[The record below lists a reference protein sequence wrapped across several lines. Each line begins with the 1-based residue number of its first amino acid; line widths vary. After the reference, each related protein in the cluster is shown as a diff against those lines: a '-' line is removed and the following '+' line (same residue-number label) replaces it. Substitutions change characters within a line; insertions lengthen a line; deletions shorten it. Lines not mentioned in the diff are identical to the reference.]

1 MILFKFNYQIFAMK
15 KFILY
20 FLISITSILSLLIV
34 SNIIKNNIHEK
45 ISKSNE
51 EQSKELVLK
60 SLKTQVKNT
69 NFDYLNVQR
78 PDFVEI
84 AKKSINTVVHVKSSS
99 SGGDYSIEDFIFGRS
114 QRGPR
119 MGSGSGVIISSDGY
133 IVTNHHVIETAE
145 DIQITTNNNQSYDA
159 KIIGSDEQNDI
170 ALLKIET
177 NDELPYAVFGDSDT
191 TQIGEWVLAVGNPF
205 NLTSTVTAGIISAK
219 SRNLD
224 PTGRTTQSYIQT
236 DAAVNPG
243 NSGGALIN
251 NKGELIGINT
261 AIQTQT
267 GSYVGYS
274 FAVPSNIAKKV
285 IEDILE
291 YGNVQY
297 GFLGVT
303 GTSLN
308 SFRAKELDVLDTEGF
323 FISGIDKESGANSA
337 GMKIGDIIKD
347 IDGIKISKFSDLKG
361 YLNTKR
367 PNDIVEVNLKRDNQS
382 KKVKVRLNRNE
393 RINFY
398 LIGILKNLNPDE
410 LLERNLDDGVKISEF
425 NSDYKSYWED
435 YGVKENDIIKK
446 INGEDIKSISDIDK
460 IVSSRKYYDP
470 ISIEI
475 LTQENKLERF
485 NFR

>member
-1 MILFKFNYQIFAMK
+1 MKKILIYSVGIVSLILFM
-15 KFILY
+15 
-20 FLISITSILSLLIV
+20 LLTTYYIKSTIE
-34 SNIIKNNIHEK
+34 SNIEK
-45 ISKSNE
+45 IKSDN
-51 EQSKELVLK
+51 SKEVMLENFK
-60 SLKTQVKNT
+60 KTRNNDLT
-69 NFDYLNVQR
+69 YLNTQT

-84 AKKSINTVVHVKSSS
+84 AKKSINTVVHVKSASS
-99 SGGDYSIEDFIFGRS
+99 NSSDFSIEDFLFGRA
-114 QRGPR
+114 QKRPQ

-133 IVTNHHVIETAE
+133 IITNHHVIETAE
-145 DIQITTNNNQSYDA
+145 DIQITTNDNQSYEA

-170 ALLKIET
+170 ALLKIESSE
-177 NDELPYAVFGDSDT
+177 ELPYAVFGDSDS

-219 SRNLD
+219 SRSLD

-251 NKGELIGINT
+251 DKGELIGINT

-291 YGNVQY
+291 YGIVQY

-308 SFRAKELDVLDTEGF
+308 SARAKELDVSDTEGF
-323 FISGIDKESGANSA
+323 YINGIDKESGAKSA
-337 GMKIGDIIKD
+337 GIKIGDIIKD

-367 PNDIVEVNLKRDNQS
+367 PNDIVNINLKRDNES
-382 KKVKVRLNRNE
+382 RKVSVQLNRNE

-398 LIGILKNLNPDE
+398 LIGILKNMSQKELSKKELNQ
-410 LLERNLDDGVKISEF
+410 GVKISEF
-425 NSDYKSYWED
+425 NSDYKNYWED
-435 YGVKENDIIKK
+435 YGVKEGDVIKK
-446 INGEDIKSISDIDK
+446 INGTVINSIADIDK
-460 IVSSRKYYDP
+460 IVKSRNYYDP
-470 ISIEI
+470 VTIEI
-475 LTQENKLERF
+475 LTTDNKTERF

>member
-1 MILFKFNYQIFAMK
+1 MK
-15 KFILY
+15 KFIFY
-20 FLISITSILSLLIV
+20 FFVSIISILSIV
-34 SNIIKNNIHEK
+34 LVTNIIRNNIQEE
-45 ISKSNE
+45 ISKLKE
-51 EQSKELVLK
+51 EQSKDLVLK
-60 SLKTQVKNT
+60 SFKTQAKNT
-69 NFDYLNVQR
+69 NFNYLDVQR

-114 QRGPR
+114 QRRPQ

-133 IVTNHHVIETAE
+133 IITNHHVIETAE

-177 NDELPYAVFGDSDT
+177 SDELPYAVFGDSDS

-251 NKGELIGINT
+251 DKGELIGINT

-308 SFRAKELDVLDTEGF
+308 SFRAKELDVEDTEGF
-323 FISGIDKESGANSA
+323 FINGIDKESGANSA
-337 GMKIGDIIKD
+337 GIKIGDIIKD

-367 PNDIVEVNLKRDNQS
+367 PDDIVEVNLKRDNLL
-382 KKVKVRLNRNE
+382 KKVRVQLNKNE

-398 LIGILKNLNPDE
+398 LIGILKNMSLSE
-410 LLERNLDDGVKISEF
+410 LSERDLENGVKISEF
-425 NSDYKSYWED
+425 NSDYKSYWEG
-435 YGVKENDIIKK
+435 YGVEENDIIKK
-446 INGEDIKSISDIDK
+446 INGKKINSISDIDK
-460 IVSSRKYYDP
+460 IVKSRNYYAP

-475 LTQENKLERF
+475 LTKDNKLERF

>member
-1 MILFKFNYQIFAMK
+1 MK
-15 KFILY
+15 KFIFY
-20 FLISITSILSLLIV
+20 FFISIISILSIV
-34 SNIIKNNIHEK
+34 LVTNIISDNIQEE
-45 ISKSNE
+45 ISKLKE
-51 EQSKELVLK
+51 EQSKDLVLK
-60 SLKTQVKNT
+60 SFKTQAKNT
-69 NFDYLNVQR
+69 NFNYLDLQR

-84 AKKSINTVVHVKSSS
+84 AKNSINTVVHVKSSS

-114 QRGPR
+114 QRRPQ

-133 IVTNHHVIETAE
+133 IITNHHVIETAE

-177 NDELPYAVFGDSDT
+177 NDELPYAVFGDSDS

-251 NKGELIGINT
+251 DKGELIGINT

-291 YGNVQY
+291 YGIVQY

-308 SFRAKELDVLDTEGF
+308 SARAKELDVSDTEGF
-323 FISGIDKESGANSA
+323 YINGIDKESGAKSA
-337 GMKIGDIIKD
+337 GIKIGDIIKD

-367 PNDIVEVNLKRDNQS
+367 PNDIVNINLKRDNES
-382 KKVKVRLNRNE
+382 RKVSVQLNRNE

-398 LIGILKNLNPDE
+398 LIGILKNMSQKELNQRE
-410 LLERNLDDGVKISEF
+410 LSQGVKISEF
-425 NSDYKSYWED
+425 NADYKNYWED
-435 YGVKENDIIKK
+435 YGVKEGDVIKK
-446 INGEDIKSISDIDK
+446 INGTIINSISDIDK
-460 IVSSRKYYDP
+460 IVKSRNYYDP
-470 ISIEI
+470 VTIEI
-475 LTQENKLERF
+475 LTADNKTERF

>member
-1 MILFKFNYQIFAMK
+1 MRKIIIYSVGFICLMISVLLLSIYINY
-15 KFILY
+15 
-20 FLISITSILSLLIV
+20 
-34 SNIIKNNIHEK
+34 NIENE
-45 ISKSNE
+45 ISKVKTE
-51 EQSKELVLK
+51 KSKELILQSFK
-60 SLKTQVKNT
+60 KTQNS
-69 NFDYLNVQR
+69 NFSYLNTQR

-84 AKKSINTVVHVKSSS
+84 AKKSINTVVHVKSASS
-99 SGGDYSIEDFIFGRS
+99 SSSEFSIEDFIFGRTNRRP
-114 QRGPR
+114 QI
-119 MGSGSGVIISSDGY
+119 GSGSGVIISSDGY
-133 IVTNHHVIETAE
+133 IITNHHVIETAE
-145 DIQITTNNNQSYDA
+145 DIQVTTNDNQSYNA

-170 ALLKIET
+170 ALLKIDT
-177 NDELPYAVFGDSDT
+177 SDELPYAVFGDSDS

-219 SRNLD
+219 SRSLD

-291 YGNVQY
+291 YGMVQY

-308 SFRAKELDVLDTEGF
+308 SFRAKELEVLDTEGF
-323 FISGIDKESGANSA
+323 YINGIDKESGAKTA
-337 GMKIGDIIKD
+337 GIKIGDIIKD

-367 PNDIVEVNLKRDNQS
+367 PDDIVEINLKRDDES
-382 KKVKVRLNRNE
+382 RKIMVKLNSNE

-398 LIGILKNLNPDE
+398 LIGILKNMNPED
-410 LLERNLDDGVKISEF
+410 LKKKNLDKGVKISEF
-425 NSDYKSYWED
+425 NDDYKSYWKE
-435 YGVKENDIIKK
+435 YGVIEGDVIKK
-446 INGEDIKSISDIDK
+446 INGNEINSIVDIDK
-460 IVSSRKYYDP
+460 IVKSRNYYEP
-470 ISIEI
+470 ITIEI
-475 LTQENKLERF
+475 LTQQNKTERF

>member
-1 MILFKFNYQIFAMK
+1 MK
-15 KFILY
+15 KFVFY
-20 FLISITSILSLLIV
+20 FLVSSTLVFSIVLV
-34 SNIIKNNIHEK
+34 SNVFRNNIQEE
-45 ISKSNE
+45 ISKLKE
-51 EQSKELVLK
+51 VQSKDLVLK
-60 SLKTQVKNT
+60 NLKTQTKNT
-69 NFDYLNVQR
+69 DFNYLNIQR

-99 SGGDYSIEDFIFGRS
+99 SSGDYSIEDFIFGRS
-114 QRGPR
+114 QRRPQT
-119 MGSGSGVIISSDGY
+119 GSGSGVIISSDGY
-133 IVTNHHVIETAE
+133 IITNHHVIDTAE
-145 DIQITTNNNQSYDA
+145 NIQITTNNNQSYDA

-170 ALLKIET
+170 ALLKIEA
-177 NDELPYAVFGDSDT
+177 NEELPYAVFGDSDS

-251 NKGELIGINT
+251 NQGELIGINT

-308 SFRAKELDVLDTEGF
+308 SFRAKELKVEDTEGF
-323 FISGIDKESGANSA
+323 FINGIDKESGANSA
-337 GMKIGDIIKD
+337 GIKIGDIIKD

-367 PNDIVEVNLKRDNQS
+367 PDDIVEVNLKRDNIS
-382 KKVKVRLNRNE
+382 KKVRVQLNKNE

-398 LIGILKNLNPDE
+398 LIGILKNMSSSE
-410 LLERNLDDGVKISEF
+410 LIDRDLERGVKISEF

-435 YGVKENDIIKK
+435 YGVEENDVIKK
-446 INGEDIKSISDIDK
+446 INGEEINSIADVDK
-460 IVSSRKYYDP
+460 IVKSRKYYDP

-475 LTQENKLERF
+475 LTKDNKLERF

>member
-1 MILFKFNYQIFAMK
+1 MK
-15 KFILY
+15 KIFFY
-20 FLISITSILSLLIV
+20 SIGLLVLTSSVLFTFSYINYSIE
-34 SNIIKNNIHEK
+34 EK
-45 ISKSNE
+45 IDKINNE
-51 EQSKELVLK
+51 KSKELMLDNFK
-60 SLKTQVKNT
+60 KTQNT
-69 NFDYLNVQR
+69 NFSYLDSQK

-84 AKKSINTVVHVKSSS
+84 AKKSINTVVHVKSASS
-99 SGGDYSIEDFIFGRS
+99 SESDFSIEDFLFGRV
-114 QRGPR
+114 QRKPQL
-119 MGSGSGVIISSDGY
+119 GSGSGVIISSDGY
-133 IVTNHHVIETAE
+133 IVTNHHVIENAE
-145 DIQITTNNNQSYDA
+145 NIQITSNNNQSYNA

-170 ALLKIET
+170 ALLKIESLE
-177 NDELPYAVFGDSDT
+177 ELPYAVFGDSDS

-219 SRNLD
+219 SRSLD

-251 NKGELIGINT
+251 EKGELIGINT

-291 YGNVQY
+291 YGIVQY

-308 SFRAKELDVLDTEGF
+308 SSRANELNVSDTEGF
-323 FISGIDKESGANSA
+323 YINGIDKESGAKLA
-337 GMKIGDIIKD
+337 GVQIGDIIKD

-367 PNDIVEVNLKRDNQS
+367 PNDVVSINLKRANES
-382 KKVKVRLNRNE
+382 KNIMVQLNRNE

-398 LIGILKNLNPDE
+398 LIGILKNMSTNDLTKKDF
-410 LLERNLDDGVKISEF
+410 DKGVKISEF
-425 NSDYKSYWED
+425 NNDYKSYWED
-435 YGVKENDIIKK
+435 YGINEGDVIKK
-446 INGEDIKSISDIDK
+446 INGTMINSISDVDK
-460 IVSSRKYYDP
+460 IVKSRNYYDP
-470 ISIEI
+470 VTIEI
-475 LTQENKLERF
+475 LTADNKLERF

>member
-1 MILFKFNYQIFAMK
+1 MK
-15 KFILY
+15 KFIFY
-20 FLISITSILSLLIV
+20 FFVSIISILSIV
-34 SNIIKNNIHEK
+34 LVTNIIRNNIQEEIRK
-45 ISKSNE
+45 LKE
-51 EQSKELVLK
+51 EQSKDLVLK
-60 SLKTQVKNT
+60 SFKTQAKNT
-69 NFDYLNVQR
+69 NFNYLDVQR

-114 QRGPR
+114 QRRPQ

-133 IVTNHHVIETAE
+133 IITNHHVIETAE
-145 DIQITTNNNQSYDA
+145 DIQVTTNNNQSYDA

-177 NDELPYAVFGDSDT
+177 NDELPYAVFGDSDS

-251 NKGELIGINT
+251 DKGELIGINT

-308 SFRAKELDVLDTEGF
+308 SFRAKELDVEDTEGF
-323 FISGIDKESGANSA
+323 FINGIDKESGANSA
-337 GMKIGDIIKD
+337 GIKIGDIIKD

-367 PNDIVEVNLKRDNQS
+367 PDDIVEVNLKRDNVS
-382 KKVKVRLNRNE
+382 KKVRVQLNKNE

-398 LIGILKNLNPDE
+398 LIGILKNMSSSE
-410 LLERNLDDGVKISEF
+410 LIDRDLERGVKISEF

-435 YGVKENDIIKK
+435 YGVEENDIIKK
-446 INGEDIKSISDIDK
+446 INGEEINSIADIDK
-460 IVSSRKYYDP
+460 IVKSRKYYDP

-475 LTQENKLERF
+475 LTKDNKLERF

>member
-1 MILFKFNYQIFAMK
+1 MK
-15 KFILY
+15 KFIFY
-20 FLISITSILSLLIV
+20 FFVSIISILSIV
-34 SNIIKNNIHEK
+34 LVTNIIRNNIQEE
-45 ISKSNE
+45 ISKLKE
-51 EQSKELVLK
+51 EQSKDLVLK
-60 SLKTQVKNT
+60 SFKTQAKNT
-69 NFDYLNVQR
+69 NFNYLDVQR

-114 QRGPR
+114 QRRPQ

-133 IVTNHHVIETAE
+133 IITNHHVIETAE

-170 ALLKIET
+170 ALLKIKT

-251 NKGELIGINT
+251 DKGELIGINT

-308 SFRAKELDVLDTEGF
+308 SFRAKELDVEDTEGF
-323 FISGIDKESGANSA
+323 FINGIDKESGANSA
-337 GMKIGDIIKD
+337 GIKIGDIIKD

-367 PNDIVEVNLKRDNQS
+367 PDDIVEVNLKRDNVS
-382 KKVKVRLNRNE
+382 KKVRVQLNKNE

-398 LIGILKNLNPDE
+398 LIGILKNMSSSE
-410 LLERNLDDGVKISEF
+410 LIDRDLERGVKISEF

-435 YGVKENDIIKK
+435 YGVEENDIIKK
-446 INGEDIKSISDIDK
+446 INGEEINSIADIDK
-460 IVSSRKYYDP
+460 IVKSRKYYDP

-475 LTQENKLERF
+475 LTKDNKLERF

>member
-1 MILFKFNYQIFAMK
+1 MKKILIYSVGIVSSILFM
-15 KFILY
+15 
-20 FLISITSILSLLIV
+20 LLTTYYIKSTIE
-34 SNIIKNNIHEK
+34 SNIEK
-45 ISKSNE
+45 IKSDN
-51 EQSKELVLK
+51 SKEVMLENFK
-60 SLKTQVKNT
+60 KTRNNDLT
-69 NFDYLNVQR
+69 YLNTQT

-84 AKKSINTVVHVKSSS
+84 AKKSINTVVHVKSASS
-99 SGGDYSIEDFIFGRS
+99 NSSDFSIEDFLFGRA
-114 QRGPR
+114 QKRPQ

-133 IVTNHHVIETAE
+133 IITNHHVIETAE
-145 DIQITTNNNQSYDA
+145 DIQITTNDNQSYEA

-170 ALLKIET
+170 ALLKIESSE
-177 NDELPYAVFGDSDT
+177 ELPYAVFGDSDS

-219 SRNLD
+219 SRSLD

-251 NKGELIGINT
+251 DKGELIGINT

-291 YGNVQY
+291 YGIVQY

-308 SFRAKELDVLDTEGF
+308 SARAKELDVSDTEGF
-323 FISGIDKESGANSA
+323 YINGIDKESGAKSA
-337 GMKIGDIIKD
+337 GIKIGDIIKD

-367 PNDIVEVNLKRDNQS
+367 PNDIVNINLKRDNES
-382 KKVKVRLNRNE
+382 RKVSVQLNRNE

-398 LIGILKNLNPDE
+398 LIGILKNMSQKELSEKELNQ
-410 LLERNLDDGVKISEF
+410 GVKISEF
-425 NSDYKSYWED
+425 NSDYKNYWED
-435 YGVKENDIIKK
+435 YGVKEGDVIKK
-446 INGEDIKSISDIDK
+446 INGTVINSISDIDK
-460 IVSSRKYYDP
+460 IVKSRNYYDP
-470 ISIEI
+470 VTIEI
-475 LTQENKLERF
+475 LTADNKTERF

>member
-1 MILFKFNYQIFAMK
+1 MRKIIIYSFGFICLMLSVLLLSIYINY
-15 KFILY
+15 
-20 FLISITSILSLLIV
+20 
-34 SNIIKNNIHEK
+34 NIEK
-45 ISKSNE
+45 EISKVKTE
-51 EQSKELVLK
+51 KSKELILQSFK
-60 SLKTQVKNT
+60 KTQNS
-69 NFDYLNVQR
+69 NFSYLNTER

-84 AKKSINTVVHVKSSS
+84 AKKSINTVVHVKSASS
-99 SGGDYSIEDFIFGRS
+99 SSSEFSIEDFIFGRTNRRP
-114 QRGPR
+114 QI
-119 MGSGSGVIISSDGY
+119 GSGSGVIISSDGY
-133 IVTNHHVIETAE
+133 IITNHHVIETAE
-145 DIQITTNNNQSYDA
+145 DIQVTTNDNQSYNA

-170 ALLKIET
+170 ALLKIDT
-177 NDELPYAVFGDSDT
+177 SDELPYAVFGDSDS

-219 SRNLD
+219 SRSLD

-291 YGNVQY
+291 YGMVQY

-308 SFRAKELDVLDTEGF
+308 SFRAKELEVLDTEGF
-323 FISGIDKESGANSA
+323 YINGIDKESGAKTA
-337 GMKIGDIIKD
+337 GIKIGDIIKD

-367 PNDIVEVNLKRDNQS
+367 PDDIVEINLKRDDES
-382 KKVKVRLNRNE
+382 RKIMVKLNSNE

-398 LIGILKNLNPDE
+398 LIGILKNMNPED
-410 LLERNLDDGVKISEF
+410 LKKKNIDKGVKISEF
-425 NSDYKSYWED
+425 NDDYKSYWKE
-435 YGVKENDIIKK
+435 YGVIEGDVIKK
-446 INGEDIKSISDIDK
+446 INGNEINSIVDIDK
-460 IVSSRKYYDP
+460 IVKSRNYYDP
-470 ISIEI
+470 ITIEI
-475 LTQENKLERF
+475 LTQENKIERF

>member
-1 MILFKFNYQIFAMK
+1 MKKILIYSVGIVSLILFM
-15 KFILY
+15 
-20 FLISITSILSLLIV
+20 LLTTYYIKSTIE
-34 SNIIKNNIHEK
+34 SNIEK
-45 ISKSNE
+45 IKSDN
-51 EQSKELVLK
+51 SKEVMLENFK
-60 SLKTQVKNT
+60 KTRNNDLT
-69 NFDYLNVQR
+69 YLNTQT

-84 AKKSINTVVHVKSSS
+84 AKKSINTVVHVKSASS
-99 SGGDYSIEDFIFGRS
+99 NSSDFSIEDFLFGRA
-114 QRGPR
+114 QKRPQ

-133 IVTNHHVIETAE
+133 IITNHHVIETAE
-145 DIQITTNNNQSYDA
+145 DIQITTNDNQSYEA

-170 ALLKIET
+170 ALLKIESSE
-177 NDELPYAVFGDSDT
+177 ELPYAVFGDSDS

-219 SRNLD
+219 SRSLD

-251 NKGELIGINT
+251 DKGELIGINT

-291 YGNVQY
+291 YGIVQY

-308 SFRAKELDVLDTEGF
+308 SARAKELDVSDTEGF
-323 FISGIDKESGANSA
+323 YINGIDKESGAKSA
-337 GMKIGDIIKD
+337 GIKIGDIIKD

-367 PNDIVEVNLKRDNQS
+367 PNDIVNINLKRDNES
-382 KKVKVRLNRNE
+382 RKVSVQLNRNE

-398 LIGILKNLNPDE
+398 LIGILKNMSQKELSEKELNQ
-410 LLERNLDDGVKISEF
+410 GVKISEF
-425 NSDYKSYWED
+425 NSDYKNYWED
-435 YGVKENDIIKK
+435 YGVNEGDVIKK
-446 INGEDIKSISDIDK
+446 INGTVINSIADIDK
-460 IVSSRKYYDP
+460 IVKSRNYYDP
-470 ISIEI
+470 VTIEI
-475 LTQENKLERF
+475 LTTDNKTERF

>member
-1 MILFKFNYQIFAMK
+1 MK
-15 KFILY
+15 KFIFY
-20 FLISITSILSLLIV
+20 FFVSLISILSIVLV
-34 SNIIKNNIHEK
+34 TNIIINNTQEE
-45 ISKSNE
+45 ISKLKE
-51 EQSKELVLK
+51 EQSKDLVLK
-60 SLKTQVKNT
+60 SFKTQAKNT
-69 NFDYLNVQR
+69 NFNYLDVQR

-99 SGGDYSIEDFIFGRS
+99 SGGNYSIEDFIFGRS
-114 QRGPR
+114 QRRPQ

-133 IVTNHHVIETAE
+133 IITNHHVIETAE
-145 DIQITTNNNQSYDA
+145 DIQITTNNNQSFDA

-251 NKGELIGINT
+251 DKGELIGINT

-308 SFRAKELDVLDTEGF
+308 SFRAKELDVEDTEGF
-323 FISGIDKESGANSA
+323 FINGIDKESGANTA
-337 GMKIGDIIKD
+337 GIKIGDIIKD

-367 PNDIVEVNLKRDNQS
+367 PDDIVEVNLKRDNVS
-382 KKVKVRLNRNE
+382 KKVRVQLNKNE

-398 LIGILKNLNPDE
+398 LIGILKNMSSSE
-410 LLERNLDDGVKISEF
+410 LIDRDLESGVKISEF

-435 YGVKENDIIKK
+435 YGVEENDIIKK
-446 INGEDIKSISDIDK
+446 INGEEINSIADIDK
-460 IVSSRKYYDP
+460 IVKSRKYYDP

-475 LTQENKLERF
+475 LTKDNKLERF

>member
-1 MILFKFNYQIFAMK
+1 MK
-15 KFILY
+15 KFIFY
-20 FLISITSILSLLIV
+20 FFVSIISILSIV
-34 SNIIKNNIHEK
+34 FVTNIMRNNIQEE
-45 ISKSNE
+45 ISKLKE
-51 EQSKELVLK
+51 EQSKDLVLK
-60 SLKTQVKNT
+60 SFKTQSKNT
-69 NFDYLNVQR
+69 NFNYLDVQR

-114 QRGPR
+114 QRRPQ

-133 IVTNHHVIETAE
+133 IITNHHVIETAE

-177 NDELPYAVFGDSDT
+177 IDELPYAVFGDSDS

-251 NKGELIGINT
+251 DKGELIGINT

-308 SFRAKELDVLDTEGF
+308 SFRAKELDVEDTEGF
-323 FISGIDKESGANSA
+323 FINGIDKESGANSA
-337 GMKIGDIIKD
+337 GIKIGDIIKD

-367 PNDIVEVNLKRDNQS
+367 PDDVVEVNLKRDNVS
-382 KKVKVRLNRNE
+382 KRVRVQLNKNE

-398 LIGILKNLNPDE
+398 LIGILKNMSSSE
-410 LLERNLDDGVKISEF
+410 LIDRNLERGVKISEF

-435 YGVKENDIIKK
+435 YGVEENDIIKK
-446 INGEDIKSISDIDK
+446 INGEEINSIADIDK
-460 IVSSRKYYDP
+460 IVKSRKYYDP

-475 LTQENKLERF
+475 LTKDNKLERF

>member
-1 MILFKFNYQIFAMK
+1 MK
-15 KFILY
+15 KFIFYL
-20 FLISITSILSLLIV
+20 LVSIISILSILLV
-34 SNIIKNNIHEK
+34 TNIIRNNIQKE
-45 ISKSNE
+45 ISKLKE
-51 EQSKELVLK
+51 EQSKDLVLK
-60 SLKTQVKNT
+60 SFKTQAKNT
-69 NFDYLNVQR
+69 NFNYLDVQR

-114 QRGPR
+114 QRRPQ

-133 IVTNHHVIETAE
+133 IITNHHVIEKAE

-177 NDELPYAVFGDSDT
+177 NDELPYAVFGDSDST
-191 TQIGEWVLAVGNPF
+191 RIGEWVLAVGNPF

-251 NKGELIGINT
+251 DKGELIGINT
-261 AIQTQT
+261 AIQSQT

-308 SFRAKELDVLDTEGF
+308 SFRAKELDVEDTEGF
-323 FISGIDKESGANSA
+323 FINGIDKESGANSA
-337 GMKIGDIIKD
+337 GIKIGDIIKD

-367 PNDIVEVNLKRDNQS
+367 PDDIVEVNLKRDNVS
-382 KKVKVRLNRNE
+382 KKVRVQLNKNE

-398 LIGILKNLNPDE
+398 LIGILKNMSSSE
-410 LLERNLDDGVKISEF
+410 LIDRDLERGVKISEF

-446 INGEDIKSISDIDK
+446 INGEEINSIADIDK
-460 IVSSRKYYDP
+460 IVKSRKYYDP

-475 LTQENKLERF
+475 LTKDNKLERF

>member
-1 MILFKFNYQIFAMK
+1 MKKILIYSVGIVSSILFM
-15 KFILY
+15 
-20 FLISITSILSLLIV
+20 LLTTYYIKSTIE
-34 SNIIKNNIHEK
+34 SNIEK
-45 ISKSNE
+45 IKSDN
-51 EQSKELVLK
+51 SKEVMLENFK
-60 SLKTQVKNT
+60 KTRNNDLT
-69 NFDYLNVQR
+69 YLNTQT

-84 AKKSINTVVHVKSSS
+84 AKKSINTVVHVKSASS
-99 SGGDYSIEDFIFGRS
+99 NSSDFSIEDFLFGRA
-114 QRGPR
+114 QKRPQ

-133 IVTNHHVIETAE
+133 IITNHHVIETAE
-145 DIQITTNNNQSYDA
+145 DIQITTNDNQSYEA

-170 ALLKIET
+170 ALLKIESSE
-177 NDELPYAVFGDSDT
+177 ELPYAVFGDSDS

-219 SRNLD
+219 SRSLD

-251 NKGELIGINT
+251 DKGELIGINT

-291 YGNVQY
+291 YGIVQY

-308 SFRAKELDVLDTEGF
+308 SARAKELDVSDTEGF
-323 FISGIDKESGANSA
+323 YINGIDKESGAKSA
-337 GMKIGDIIKD
+337 GIKIGDIIKD

-367 PNDIVEVNLKRDNQS
+367 PNDIVNINLKRDNES
-382 KKVKVRLNRNE
+382 RKVSVQLNRNE

-398 LIGILKNLNPDE
+398 LIGILKNMSQKE
-410 LLERNLDDGVKISEF
+410 LSEKELSQGVKISEF
-425 NSDYKSYWED
+425 NSDYKNYWED
-435 YGVKENDIIKK
+435 YGVKEGDVIKK
-446 INGEDIKSISDIDK
+446 INGTVINSIADIDK
-460 IVSSRKYYDP
+460 IVKSRNYYDP
-470 ISIEI
+470 VTIEI
-475 LTQENKLERF
+475 LTTDNKTERF

>member
-1 MILFKFNYQIFAMK
+1 MKKIFIYSVGIVSLILF
-15 KFILY
+15 ILFTTY
-20 FLISITSILSLLIV
+20 Y
-34 SNIIKNNIHEK
+34 IKNTIEVNIEK
-45 ISKSNE
+45 IKSDN
-51 EQSKELVLK
+51 SKELMLENFK
-60 SLKTQVKNT
+60 KTRNNDLIFLNT
-69 NFDYLNVQR
+69 QT

-84 AKKSINTVVHVKSSS
+84 AKKSINTVVHVKSASS
-99 SGGDYSIEDFIFGRS
+99 NSSDFSIEDFLFGRA
-114 QRGPR
+114 QKRPQ

-133 IVTNHHVIETAE
+133 IITNHHVIDTAE
-145 DIQITTNNNQSYDA
+145 DIQITTNDNQSYEA

-170 ALLKIET
+170 ALLKIESSE
-177 NDELPYAVFGDSDT
+177 ELPYAVFGDSDS

-219 SRNLD
+219 SRSLD

-251 NKGELIGINT
+251 DKGELIGINT

-291 YGNVQY
+291 YGIVQY
-297 GFLGVT
+297 GFLGIT

-308 SFRAKELDVLDTEGF
+308 SARAKNLDVSDTEGF
-323 FISGIDKESGANSA
+323 YINGIDKESGAKSA
-337 GMKIGDIIKD
+337 GIKIGDIIKD

-367 PNDIVEVNLKRDNQS
+367 PNDIVNINLKRDNES
-382 KKVKVRLNRNE
+382 RKVSVQLNRNE
-393 RINFY
+393 RVNFY
-398 LIGILKNLNPDE
+398 LIGILKNMSQKELNQKE
-410 LLERNLDDGVKISEF
+410 LNQGVKISEF
-425 NSDYKSYWED
+425 NADYKNYWED
-435 YGVKENDIIKK
+435 YGVKEGDVIKK
-446 INGEDIKSISDIDK
+446 INGTAINSIADIDK
-460 IVSSRKYYDP
+460 IVKSRNYYDP
-470 ISIEI
+470 VTIEI
-475 LTQENKLERF
+475 LTADNKTERF

>member
-1 MILFKFNYQIFAMK
+1 MKKILIYSVGIVSLILFM
-15 KFILY
+15 
-20 FLISITSILSLLIV
+20 LLTTYYIKSTIE
-34 SNIIKNNIHEK
+34 SNIEK
-45 ISKSNE
+45 IKSDN
-51 EQSKELVLK
+51 SKEVMLENFK
-60 SLKTQVKNT
+60 KTRNNDLT
-69 NFDYLNVQR
+69 YLNTQT

-84 AKKSINTVVHVKSSS
+84 AKKSINTVVHVKSASS
-99 SGGDYSIEDFIFGRS
+99 NSSDFSIEDFLFGRA
-114 QRGPR
+114 QKRPQ

-133 IVTNHHVIETAE
+133 IITNHHVIETAE
-145 DIQITTNNNQSYDA
+145 DIQITTNDNQSYEA

-170 ALLKIET
+170 ALLKIESSE
-177 NDELPYAVFGDSDT
+177 ELPYAVFGDSDS

-219 SRNLD
+219 SRSLD

-251 NKGELIGINT
+251 DKGELIGINT

-291 YGNVQY
+291 YGIVQY

-308 SFRAKELDVLDTEGF
+308 SARAKELDVSDTEGF
-323 FISGIDKESGANSA
+323 YINGIDKESGAKSA
-337 GMKIGDIIKD
+337 GIKIGDIIKD

-367 PNDIVEVNLKRDNQS
+367 PNDIVNINLKRDNES
-382 KKVKVRLNRNE
+382 RKVSVQLNRNE

-398 LIGILKNLNPDE
+398 LIGILKNMSQKELSKKELNQ
-410 LLERNLDDGVKISEF
+410 GVKISEF
-425 NSDYKSYWED
+425 NSDYKNYWED
-435 YGVKENDIIKK
+435 YGVKEGDVIKK
-446 INGEDIKSISDIDK
+446 INGTVINSIADIDK
-460 IVSSRKYYDP
+460 IVKSRNYYDP
-470 ISIEI
+470 VTIEI
-475 LTQENKLERF
+475 LTADNKTERF

>member
-1 MILFKFNYQIFAMK
+1 MK
-15 KFILY
+15 KFIFY
-20 FLISITSILSLLIV
+20 FFISSLSILSIV
-34 SNIIKNNIHEK
+34 LVTNIIRNNIQEE
-45 ISKSNE
+45 ISKLKE
-51 EQSKELVLK
+51 EQSKDLVLK
-60 SLKTQVKNT
+60 SFKTQAKNT
-69 NFDYLNVQR
+69 NFNYLDIQR

-114 QRGPR
+114 QRRPQ

-133 IVTNHHVIETAE
+133 IITNHHVIETAE
-145 DIQITTNNNQSYDA
+145 DIQITTNNNQSFDA

-177 NDELPYAVFGDSDT
+177 NDELPYAVFGDSDS

-251 NKGELIGINT
+251 EKGELIGINT

-308 SFRAKELDVLDTEGF
+308 SFRAKELDVEDTEGF
-323 FISGIDKESGANSA
+323 FINGIDKESGANSA
-337 GMKIGDIIKD
+337 GIKIGDIIKD

-367 PNDIVEVNLKRDNQS
+367 PDDIVEVNLKRDNVS
-382 KKVKVRLNRNE
+382 KKVRVQLNKNE

-398 LIGILKNLNPDE
+398 LIGILKNMSSSE
-410 LLERNLDDGVKISEF
+410 LIDRDLERGVKISEF

-435 YGVKENDIIKK
+435 YGVEENDIIKK
-446 INGEDIKSISDIDK
+446 INGEDINSIADIDK
-460 IVSSRKYYDP
+460 IVKSRKYYDP

-475 LTQENKLERF
+475 LTKDNKLERF

>member
-1 MILFKFNYQIFAMK
+1 MK
-15 KFILY
+15 KFIFY
-20 FLISITSILSLLIV
+20 FFVSIISILSIV
-34 SNIIKNNIHEK
+34 LVTNIIRNNIQEE
-45 ISKSNE
+45 ISKLKE
-51 EQSKELVLK
+51 EQSKDLVLK
-60 SLKTQVKNT
+60 SFKTQAKNT
-69 NFDYLNVQR
+69 NFNYLDVQR

-114 QRGPR
+114 QRRPQ

-133 IVTNHHVIETAE
+133 IITNHHVIETAE

-170 ALLKIET
+170 ALLKVET
-177 NDELPYAVFGDSDT
+177 NDELPYAVFGDSDS

-251 NKGELIGINT
+251 DKGELIGINT

-308 SFRAKELDVLDTEGF
+308 SFRAKELDVEDTEGF
-323 FISGIDKESGANSA
+323 FINGIDKESGANSA
-337 GMKIGDIIKD
+337 GIKIGDIIKD

-367 PNDIVEVNLKRDNQS
+367 PDDIVEVNLKRDNVS
-382 KKVKVRLNRNE
+382 KKVRVQLNKNE

-398 LIGILKNLNPDE
+398 LIGILKNMSSSE
-410 LLERNLDDGVKISEF
+410 LIDRDLERGVKISEF

-435 YGVKENDIIKK
+435 YGVEENDIIKK
-446 INGEDIKSISDIDK
+446 INGEEINSIADIDK
-460 IVSSRKYYDP
+460 IVKSRKYYDP

-475 LTQENKLERF
+475 LTKDNKLERF

>member
-1 MILFKFNYQIFAMK
+1 MLSVLLLSIYINY
-15 KFILY
+15 
-20 FLISITSILSLLIV
+20 
-34 SNIIKNNIHEK
+34 NIEK
-45 ISKSNE
+45 EISKVKTE
-51 EQSKELVLK
+51 KSKELILQSFK
-60 SLKTQVKNT
+60 KTQNS
-69 NFDYLNVQR
+69 NFSYLNTER

-84 AKKSINTVVHVKSSS
+84 AKKSINTVVHVKSASS
-99 SGGDYSIEDFIFGRS
+99 NSSEFSIEDFIFGRTNRRP
-114 QRGPR
+114 QI
-119 MGSGSGVIISSDGY
+119 GSGSGVIISSDGY
-133 IVTNHHVIETAE
+133 IITNHHVIETAE
-145 DIQITTNNNQSYDA
+145 DIQVTTNDNQSYNA

-170 ALLKIET
+170 ALLKIDT
-177 NDELPYAVFGDSDT
+177 SDELPYAVFGDSDS

-219 SRNLD
+219 SRSLD

-291 YGNVQY
+291 YGMVQY

-308 SFRAKELDVLDTEGF
+308 SFRAKELEVLDTEGF
-323 FISGIDKESGANSA
+323 YINGIDKESGAKTA
-337 GMKIGDIIKD
+337 GIKIGDIIKD

-367 PNDIVEVNLKRDNQS
+367 PDDIVEINLKRDDES
-382 KKVKVRLNRNE
+382 RKIMVKLNSNE

-398 LIGILKNLNPDE
+398 LIGILKNMNPED
-410 LLERNLDDGVKISEF
+410 LKKKNIDKGVKISEF
-425 NSDYKSYWED
+425 NDDYKSYWKE
-435 YGVKENDIIKK
+435 YGVIEGDVIKK
-446 INGEDIKSISDIDK
+446 INGNEINSIVDIDK
-460 IVSSRKYYDP
+460 IVKSRNYYDP
-470 ISIEI
+470 ITIEI
-475 LTQENKLERF
+475 LTQENKTERF

>member
-1 MILFKFNYQIFAMK
+1 MKKIFIYSIGIVSLILFMLFTTY
-15 KFILY
+15 Y
-20 FLISITSILSLLIV
+20 
-34 SNIIKNNIHEK
+34 IKNTVEVNIEK
-45 ISKSNE
+45 IKSDNSKGQMLENF
-51 EQSKELVLK
+51 K
-60 SLKTQVKNT
+60 KTRNNDLT
-69 NFDYLNVQR
+69 YLNTQT

-84 AKKSINTVVHVKSSS
+84 AKKSINTVVHVKSASS
-99 SGGDYSIEDFIFGRS
+99 NSSDFSIEDFLFGRA
-114 QRGPR
+114 QKRPQ

-133 IVTNHHVIETAE
+133 IITNHHVIETAE
-145 DIQITTNNNQSYDA
+145 DIQITTNDNQSYEA

-170 ALLKIET
+170 ALLKIESSE
-177 NDELPYAVFGDSDT
+177 ELPYAVFGDSDS

-219 SRNLD
+219 SRSLD

-251 NKGELIGINT
+251 DKGELIGINT

-291 YGNVQY
+291 YGIVQY

-308 SFRAKELDVLDTEGF
+308 SARAKELDVSDTEGF
-323 FISGIDKESGANSA
+323 YINGIDKESGAKSA
-337 GMKIGDIIKD
+337 GIKIGDIIKD

-367 PNDIVEVNLKRDNQS
+367 PNDIVNINLKRDNES
-382 KKVKVRLNRNE
+382 RKVSVQLNRNE

-398 LIGILKNLNPDE
+398 LIGILKNMSQKELNQKE
-410 LLERNLDDGVKISEF
+410 LNQGVKISEF
-425 NSDYKSYWED
+425 NADYKNYWED
-435 YGVKENDIIKK
+435 YGVKEGDVIKK
-446 INGEDIKSISDIDK
+446 INGTVINSIADINK
-460 IVSSRKYYDP
+460 IVKSRNYYDP
-470 ISIEI
+470 VTIEI
-475 LTQENKLERF
+475 LTADNKTERF

>member
-1 MILFKFNYQIFAMK
+1 MKKILIYSVGIVSLILFM
-15 KFILY
+15 
-20 FLISITSILSLLIV
+20 LLTTHYIKSTIE
-34 SNIIKNNIHEK
+34 SNIEK
-45 ISKSNE
+45 IKSDN
-51 EQSKELVLK
+51 SKEVMLENFK
-60 SLKTQVKNT
+60 KTRNNDLNFINT
-69 NFDYLNVQR
+69 QT

-84 AKKSINTVVHVKSSS
+84 AKKSINTVVHVKSASS
-99 SGGDYSIEDFIFGRS
+99 NSSDFSIEDFLFGRA
-114 QRGPR
+114 QKRPQ

-133 IVTNHHVIETAE
+133 IITNHHVIETAE
-145 DIQITTNNNQSYDA
+145 DIQITTNDNQSYEA
-159 KIIGSDEQNDI
+159 KVIGSDEQNDI
-170 ALLKIET
+170 ALLKIESSE
-177 NDELPYAVFGDSDT
+177 ELPYAVFGDSDS

-219 SRNLD
+219 SRSLD

-251 NKGELIGINT
+251 EKGELIGINT

-291 YGNVQY
+291 YGIVQY

-308 SFRAKELDVLDTEGF
+308 SARAKELDVSDTEGF
-323 FISGIDKESGANSA
+323 YINGIDKESGAKSA
-337 GMKIGDIIKD
+337 GIKIGDIIKD

-367 PNDIVEVNLKRDNQS
+367 PNDIVNINLKRDNES
-382 KKVKVRLNRNE
+382 RKVSVQLNRNE

-398 LIGILKNLNPDE
+398 LIGILKNMSQKELSEKELNQ
-410 LLERNLDDGVKISEF
+410 GVKISEF
-425 NSDYKSYWED
+425 NSDYKNYWED
-435 YGVKENDIIKK
+435 YGVKEGDVIKK
-446 INGEDIKSISDIDK
+446 INGTVINSISDIDK
-460 IVSSRKYYDP
+460 IVKSRNYYDP
-470 ISIEI
+470 VTIEI
-475 LTQENKLERF
+475 LTADNKTERF

>member
-1 MILFKFNYQIFAMK
+1 MLFTTY
-15 KFILY
+15 Y
-20 FLISITSILSLLIV
+20 
-34 SNIIKNNIHEK
+34 IKNTIEVNIEK
-45 ISKSNE
+45 IKSDNSKGQMLENF
-51 EQSKELVLK
+51 K
-60 SLKTQVKNT
+60 KTRNDDLT
-69 NFDYLNVQR
+69 YLNTQT

-84 AKKSINTVVHVKSSS
+84 AKKSINTVVHVKSASS
-99 SGGDYSIEDFIFGRS
+99 NSSDFSIEDFLFGRA
-114 QRGPR
+114 QKRR
-119 MGSGSGVIISSDGY
+119 QMGSGSGVIISSDGY
-133 IVTNHHVIETAE
+133 IITNHHVIETAE
-145 DIQITTNNNQSYDA
+145 DIQITTNDNQSYEA

-170 ALLKIET
+170 ALLKIESSE
-177 NDELPYAVFGDSDT
+177 ELPYAVFGDSDS

-219 SRNLD
+219 SRSLD

-251 NKGELIGINT
+251 DKGELIGINT

-291 YGNVQY
+291 YGMVQY

-308 SFRAKELDVLDTEGF
+308 SARAKELDVSDTEGF
-323 FISGIDKESGANSA
+323 YINGIDKESGAKSA
-337 GMKIGDIIKD
+337 GIKIGDIIKD

-367 PNDIVEVNLKRDNQS
+367 PNDIVNINLKRDNES
-382 KKVKVRLNRNE
+382 KKVSVQLNRNE

-398 LIGILKNLNPDE
+398 LIGILKNMSQKELSEKELNQ
-410 LLERNLDDGVKISEF
+410 GVKISEF
-425 NSDYKSYWED
+425 NSDYKNYWED
-435 YGVKENDIIKK
+435 YGVKEGDVIKK
-446 INGEDIKSISDIDK
+446 INGTVINSIADIDK
-460 IVSSRKYYDP
+460 IVKSRNYYDP
-470 ISIEI
+470 VTIEI
-475 LTQENKLERF
+475 LTADNNTERF

>member
-1 MILFKFNYQIFAMK
+1 MKKILIYSVGIVSLILFM
-15 KFILY
+15 
-20 FLISITSILSLLIV
+20 LLTTHYIKSTIE
-34 SNIIKNNIHEK
+34 SNIEK
-45 ISKSNE
+45 IKSNN
-51 EQSKELVLK
+51 SKQVMLENFK
-60 SLKTQVKNT
+60 KTRNNDLTFLNT
-69 NFDYLNVQR
+69 QT

-84 AKKSINTVVHVKSSS
+84 AKKSINTVVHVKSASS
-99 SGGDYSIEDFIFGRS
+99 NSSDFSIEDFLFGRA
-114 QRGPR
+114 QKRPQ
-119 MGSGSGVIISSDGY
+119 MGSGSGVIVSSDGY
-133 IVTNHHVIETAE
+133 IITNHHVIETAE
-145 DIQITTNNNQSYDA
+145 EIQITTNDNQSYEA

-170 ALLKIET
+170 ALLKIESSE
-177 NDELPYAVFGDSDT
+177 DLPYAVFGDSDS

-219 SRNLD
+219 SRSLD

-251 NKGELIGINT
+251 EKGELIGINT

-291 YGNVQY
+291 YGIVQY

-308 SFRAKELDVLDTEGF
+308 SARAKELDVSDTEGF
-323 FISGIDKESGANSA
+323 YINGIDKESGAKSA
-337 GMKIGDIIKD
+337 GIKIGDIIKD

-367 PNDIVEVNLKRDNQS
+367 PNDIVNINLKRDNES
-382 KKVKVRLNRNE
+382 RKVSVQLNRNE

-398 LIGILKNLNPDE
+398 LIGILKNMSEKELSQKELNQ
-410 LLERNLDDGVKISEF
+410 GVKISEF
-425 NSDYKSYWED
+425 NSDYKNYWED
-435 YGVKENDIIKK
+435 YGVKEGDVIKK
-446 INGEDIKSISDIDK
+446 INGTVINTISDIDK
-460 IVSSRKYYDP
+460 IVKSRNYYDP
-470 ISIEI
+470 VTIEI
-475 LTQENKLERF
+475 LTADNKTERF